1 MEINDLLEN
10 TGEWLKGKGEDAD
23 IVISSRA
30 RLARNLVQFPF
41 ISRATEPQKR
51 RLEKLLRDTIIT
63 ACADCNLSYFS
74 LADASALDSRVLME
88 RHLISRELAEAE
100 GPRGVA
106 ISPDEAISVMVNEE
120 DHLRM
125 QVIHSGL
132 ELKNTWEETSAI
144 DNALEAHLNYA
155 FSSKLG
161 YLTACPTNVGT
172 GLRVSVMLHLPGMV
186 ITKQIEKA
194 FEAVSKMNLAVRGL
208 YGEGTQAQGDF
219 YQISNQITLGKS
231 EEELLESVSAVVPA
245 LVRYERM
252 ARRTLLTENRPTLED
267 RVFRSLGVLQN
278 ARIISSQ
285 EALLHLSSLR
295 LGISLGLVSQ
305 LESAVVNELFILA
318 QPAHLQKLEERE
330 LEEDERDIARA
341 SFIRK
346 RLGKD

>member
-1 MEINDLLEN
+1 MEIDDLLEH
-10 TGEWLKGKGEDAD
+10 TGEWLKGKGEDSD

-41 ISRATEPQKR
+41 ISQASEPQRR
-51 RLEKLLRDTIIT
+51 RLEQLLRDTIIT
-63 ACADCNLSYFS
+63 ACADCDLSYFS
-74 LADASALDSRVLME
+74 LADAAVLDSRLLME
-88 RHLISRELAEAE
+88 RHLISRELAEAN

-106 ISPDEAISVMVNEE
+106 ISPDEMISVMVNEE

-125 QVIHSGL
+125 QVIHAGL
-132 ELKNTWEETSAI
+132 DLKNTWGEMDAI

-155 FSSKLG
+155 FSPKLG

-172 GLRVSVMLHLPGMV
+172 GLRLSVMFHLPGMV

-208 YGEGTQAQGDF
+208 YGEGTQAHGDF

-231 EEELLESVSAVVPA
+231 EEELLENVGAVVPA
-245 LVRYERM
+245 IVRYERM
-252 ARRTLLTENRPTLED
+252 ARQTLLNENRPTLED

-285 EALLHLSSLR
+285 ETLLHLSSLR
-295 LGISLGLVSQ
+295 MGISLGLISD
-305 LESAVVNELFILA
+305 LEPPAINELFILT
-318 QPAHLQKLEERE
+318 QPAHLQKLAGGE
-330 LEEDERDIARA
+330 LGEDERDMFRA
-341 SFIRK
+341 GFTRK
-346 RLGKD
+346 RLGMD